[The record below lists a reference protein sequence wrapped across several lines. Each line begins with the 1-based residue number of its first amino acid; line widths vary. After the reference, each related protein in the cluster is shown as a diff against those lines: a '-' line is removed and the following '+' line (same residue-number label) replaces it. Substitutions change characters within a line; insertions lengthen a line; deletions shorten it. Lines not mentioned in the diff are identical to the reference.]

1 MDLSWL
7 QNIISDESEKFKLQ
21 DWVKYNGAD
30 RLKRIYEI
38 ARGDSDRVSYYQM
51 TECAKYDARVSQW
64 LFKTIRIIEGHMR
77 ATLLNFTDWYNEV
90 WDGGLIKTA
99 IFDKF
104 RFGIDSVKR
113 ENSIRAKVNQVLTR
127 LSMAKKQEFTFP
139 EFLDAC
145 SFSELKAIH
154 SLLTEEY
161 LYEGNIFKNR
171 ENIGEELYLVTIL
184 RNHISHNHIIL
195 DFYFI
200 GKERRYALKQAVEI
214 VLSYIEDTAMR
225 ARRIKELNGYAEY
238 YRGAELMKIPE
249 HYRILIEEK

>member
-1 MDLSWL
+1 MVVFSQVAPYNFAKEGKMKLS
-7 QNIISDESEKFKLQ
+7 DK
-21 DWVKYNGAD
+21 
-30 RLKRIYEI
+30 
-38 ARGDSDRVSYYQM
+38 
-51 TECAKYDARVSQW
+51 
-64 LFKTIRIIEGHMR
+64 IRIIRKARGLSQEGLGEKLSR
-77 ATLLNFTDWYNEV
+77 TSKYGISRQSVSDWE
-90 WDGGLIKTA
+90 
-99 IFDKF
+99 
-104 RFGIDSVKR
+104 
-113 ENSIRAKVNQVLTR
+113 VLTR

-154 SLLTEEY
+154 SLLTEEC